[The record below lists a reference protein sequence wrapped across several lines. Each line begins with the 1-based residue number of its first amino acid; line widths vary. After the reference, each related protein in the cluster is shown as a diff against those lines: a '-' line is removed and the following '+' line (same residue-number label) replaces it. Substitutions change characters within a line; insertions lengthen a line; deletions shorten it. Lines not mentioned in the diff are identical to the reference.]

1 MDNFKLNYY
10 CMRKQSERII
20 HMYHKN
26 VSKNYS
32 MQLAVS
38 VTTDKSHIDQQT
50 FAMCVVEEENKNI
63 LYCFHTL
70 KYRFF

>member
-1 MDNFKLNYY
+1 
-10 CMRKQSERII
+10 
-20 HMYHKN
+20 MYHKN
-26 VSKNYS
+26 ISKHYS
-32 MQLAVS
+32 VQLAVS